1 MATVETV
8 TLVGNVKKWQ
18 RFSSE
23 GLLLF
28 LICFHDNAS
37 IFLEVLSL
45 KTFSD
50 LLSTMP
56 AFHLDILKI
65 IRPFFLSSN
74 DSLRNE
80 YNKRHFWK
88 FVLKSFATQLKLV
101 SVYRQIIR
109 QLIYATLKRVYCMC
123 LIIKINI
130 TQAVLSTV
138 LFRC

>member
-1 MATVETV
+1 MNLLATVETV

-45 KTFSD
+45 KTFSN

-88 FVLKSFATQLKLV
+88 FVLKSFAIQLKPRFSL
-101 SVYRQIIR
+101 SANNT
-109 QLIYATLKRVYCMC
+109 ATDLRYFETG
-123 LIIKINI
+123 LLY
-130 TQAVLSTV
+130 VLNHKNKYNTSGS
-138 LFRC
+138 

>member
-1 MATVETV
+1 MNLLATVETV

-37 IFLEVLSL
+37 IFFEVLSL
-45 KTFSD
+45 KTFSN

-88 FVLKSFATQLKLV
+88 FVLKSFATQLKPRFSL
-101 SVYRQIIR
+101 SANNA
-109 QLIYATLKRVYCMC
+109 ATDLRYFETG
-123 LIIKINI
+123 LLY
-130 TQAVLSTV
+130 VLNHKNKYNTSGS
-138 LFRC
+138 